1 MWPEAWGVRMEHILR
16 NVLMALL
23 EQPAATMHDIL
34 RVFSDAAFRKEVARS
49 FSLVLSFRSCAGY
62 YPAPG
67 SQPQY
72 PKFRRIAT
80 VLHPPT
86 LSLLR
91 SARLWAPPPK
101 DFAQT

>member
-1 MWPEAWGVRMEHILR
+1 MRLR
-16 NVLMALL
+16 DYCKKTQKWLACYRHLRWDV
-23 EQPAATMHDIL
+23 ATPVGNAQG
-34 RVFSDAAFRKEVARS
+34 RRKEVARS
-49 FSLVLSFRSCAGY
+49 VLFGPNLSLVRRY

-86 LSLLR
+86 LCPIAQRPTLG
-91 SARLWAPPPK
+91 SA
-101 DFAQT
+101 